1 MSKSSNVRRQR
12 GYTWEETLVK
22 RLKSHGWNAFRLG
35 SPSIGL
41 PDVIATNESTML
53 AIEAKS
59 GTTNRLIVEYDQ
71 ILRCINWL
79 NAFDAYKN
87 RYAILAFKFLSKRW
101 KSANNYDNRERKEYL
116 KIWDINMIGDV
127 ICKYD
132 GSILLINNGI
142 KSEIILEDYI
152 I

>member
-1 MSKSSNVRRQR
+1 MRSNIRRQR
-12 GYTWEETLVK
+12 GYIWEETLVK
-22 RLKSHGWNAFRLG
+22 RLKKHGWNAFRLG

-41 PDVIATNESTML
+41 PDVIATNAYTML

-59 GTTNRLIVEYDQ
+59 GTTNRLIVDYEQ
-71 ILRCINWL
+71 ISRCINWL
-79 NAFDAYKN
+79 NAFDIYKN

-101 KSANNYDNRERKEYL
+101 KSTNNYDNRERREYL
-116 KIWDINMIGDV
+116 KIWNIDEIGNV

-132 GSILLINNGI
+132 GSILLVKNDS
-142 KSEIILEDYI
+142 KEEIVLEDYI